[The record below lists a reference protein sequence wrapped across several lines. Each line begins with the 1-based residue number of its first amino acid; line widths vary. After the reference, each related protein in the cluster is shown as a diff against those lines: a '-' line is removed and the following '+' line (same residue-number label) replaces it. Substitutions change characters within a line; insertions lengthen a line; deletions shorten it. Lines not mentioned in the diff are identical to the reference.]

1 MDLIFPSLAM
11 AMRVL
16 YSLFAGSLI
25 VMALVAS
32 PSSAKLSIP
41 LSDDYARAGLVN
53 STSHVIANEPRTLE
67 VNGKIY
73 PLNDG
78 PVFRNGTLYAQQIMK
93 QFEVIRSMANPKVVD
108 IKKRVREIILSSKG
122 DTRVTVESY
131 HKVYAALEK
140 ANVIVQP
147 KSIDNSDASFGAMRL
162 GIKGYNL
169 KLVRDSEYSK
179 YIDHLSD
186 AQVADVCGWHSKS
199 QKTQISGARK
209 DHRIFVSDFSKHR
222 EYTDEAAQH
231 QKYVPS
237 VIGFFC
243 YNTDK
248 RQLLPFAITILD
260 TKLTYTTQDTP
271 EEWQLAKM
279 ALDAADANFQ
289 QMRHFVEVHMMSI
302 PVQVEMMRSMA
313 TNHPIYAL
321 LDYHFFTNFALE
333 HLARTALFAAKSDYD
348 QTMAFGASGSLR
360 YIYQDFDKVSFQDDF
375 PTDIEARGLRYLPIH
390 RYAKYGKKYY
400 KAVKE
405 FVTSYVHAYY
415 PTDAEVR
422 NDSELQL
429 WAKRASQIKKIH
441 GFPTEFRSRSDL
453 IKLVTHLV
461 FLNSVKHHFMNGAVT
476 WHGSTAPYS
485 TGAIWNKPLP
495 TKKGVKVNPLD
506 YAIPLEKVP
515 ELVSVNAN
523 FLRPVPRKYTALE
536 SYNAAPFTNEPK
548 LTKPIAEFHNTMEAL
563 EKTIVEAESKEE
575 LPNDLMK
582 PSLMPHFPFI

>member
-1 MDLIFPSLAM
+1 
-11 AMRVL
+11 
-16 YSLFAGSLI
+16 
-25 VMALVAS
+25 MALVAS

-41 LSDDYARAGLVN
+41 LSDDYACAGLVN

-93 QFEVIRSMANPKVVD
+93 QLEVIRSMANPKVVD

-186 AQVADVCGWHSKS
+186 AQVADACGWHSKS

-231 QKYVPS
+231 QKYVP
-237 VIGFFC
+237 I
-243 YNTDK
+243 
-248 RQLLPFAITILD
+248 
-260 TKLTYTTQDTP
+260 
-271 EEWQLAKM
+271 
-279 ALDAADANFQ
+279 
-289 QMRHFVEVHMMSI
+289 HMMSI

-405 FVTSYVHAYY
+405 FVTS
-415 PTDAEVR
+415 
-422 NDSELQL
+422 
-429 WAKRASQIKKIH
+429 
-441 GFPTEFRSRSDL
+441 SRSDL

-536 SYNAAPFTNEPK
+536 TYNAAPFTNEPK

-575 LPNDLMK
+575 LPNDLIK